1 MFRRPAAPLSRTE
14 TDRDDLF
21 AEAAAMPRRI
31 ECVRNG
37 GAAVVAGLRSDGR
50 ASVYFAGTT
59 ADHLDAGGRLLRA
72 FRTGPD
78 GVHRL
83 YRTQG
88 DTLAELVRSRS
99 AGGTALLRR
108 DLEPGELAAFLAESR
123 ARLRGFAAELR
134 AGSTTAVRSAGG
146 DCRTELAAALAV
158 ALPTDEPLAPR
169 YKGKR

>member
-1 MFRRPAAPLSRTE
+1 MSRTE

-21 AEAAAMPRRI
+21 AEAASMPRRI
-31 ECVRNG
+31 ECAG
-37 GAAVVAGLRSDGR
+37 DGDAPIVAGLRSDGR
-50 ASVYFAGTT
+50 TSVYFGGTT
-59 ADHLDAGGRLLRA
+59 ADHLDASGRLLRA

-99 AGGTALLRR
+99 AGRTALLRR
-108 DLEPGELAAFLAESR
+108 DLEPEELAGFLAETRS
-123 ARLRGFAAELR
+123 RLRALAAELR
-134 AGSTTAVRSAGG
+134 GGSITVLRSAGE
-146 DCRTELAAALAV
+146 DCRADLIAALAAALPA
-158 ALPTDEPLAPR
+158 DEPLAPR